1 MGNILKTPI
10 GPEGYGWVAIDQ
22 EEILAVSELLK
33 TPEKLFRYSEDADTQ
48 SSLLEAELTSKLGVK
63 HALFVNSGTSAL
75 TCCLTSWGVGPGD
88 EVIIPAYTYISTAA
102 AVVNA
107 GAVPIIAEIDESL
120 GIDPEDVRKK
130 ITPYTKAIIPVHM
143 QGIPAK
149 MDAIWE
155 IADEHKLIVI
165 EDCCQAIGSKYKGEY
180 TGLRSHAFAWSL
192 NYYKI
197 LTCGEGGVFF
207 TNDDSAFLRGVY
219 LSDPG
224 TPMWESDLK
233 GDMHVPVF
241 SKACYRASEINAS
254 IMRVQ
259 LRKLDRILEH
269 TRGLKKLLLSK
280 LKESDN
286 YSIQHVDD
294 PSGDCGI
301 SFAMIFKNEELL
313 QKFADKVSD
322 EGLEIGSL
330 YSKKFADRH
339 IYSYWDSIL
348 NKRGTNHLNY
358 PWGDPNYKGSAEY
371 SKDMCPRTLDI
382 LSRTLRMSIHLNM
395 TKANIEETAELIN
408 KTDEEI

>member
-10 GPEGYGWVAIDQ
+10 GPEGYGWVAIGQ
-22 EEILAVSELLK
+22 EEILAVSDLLK

-48 SSLLEAELTSKLGVK
+48 SSLLESELTSKLGVK

-75 TCCLTSWGVGPGD
+75 TCCLIGWGVGPGD
-88 EVIIPAYTYISTAA
+88 EVIIPGYTYISTAA

-130 ITPYTKAIIPVHM
+130 ITPYTKAIMPVHM

-149 MDAIWE
+149 MDAIWK

-224 TPMWESDLK
+224 TPMWESELK

-241 SKACYRASEINAS
+241 SKACYRASEINAT

-259 LRKLDRILEH
+259 LQKLDCILEH

-330 YSKKFADRH
+330 YSKKFPDRH

-358 PWGDPNYKGSAEY
+358 PWGDPNYKGCAEY

-395 TKANIEETAELIN
+395 TKDNIQEIAELIN

>member
-1 MGNILKTPI
+1 MGKFLKTPI
-10 GPEGYGWVAIDQ
+10 GQEGYGWAAIGQ
-22 EEILAVSELLK
+22 EEIEAVTGLLN

-48 SSLLEAELTSKLGVK
+48 SSLLEAELTSKIGIN

-75 TCCLTSWGVGPGD
+75 TCCLVGWGIGPGD
-88 EVIIPAYTYISTAA
+88 EVIVPAYTYISTAT

-120 GIDPEDVRKK
+120 GIDPEDVQKK
-130 ITPYTKAIIPVHM
+130 ITPFTKAIIPVHM

-149 MDAIWE
+149 MDAIWK

-165 EDCCQAIGSKYKGEY
+165 EDCCQAIGSKYKGDY
-180 TGLRSHAFAWSL
+180 TGLKSHAFAWSM

-224 TPMWESDLK
+224 TPMWESELK
-233 GDMHVPVF
+233 GDLHVPVF
-241 SKACYRASEINAS
+241 SKACYRASEINAA

-259 LRKLDRILEH
+259 LKKLDKILDY
-269 TRGLKKLLLSK
+269 TRGLKKLLISQLNESK
-280 LKESDN
+280 N
-286 YSIQHVDD
+286 YVKQYVDD
-294 PSGDCGI
+294 PTGDCGI
-301 SFAMIFKNEELL
+301 SLAITFKTEELM

-330 YSKKFADRH
+330 YSNKFPDRH

-348 NKRGTNHLNY
+348 NKRGTNLLNY
-358 PWGDPNYKGSAEY
+358 PWGDPNYKGCAEY
-371 SKDMCPRTLDI
+371 SKDMCPKTLDI
-382 LSRTLRMSIHLNM
+382 LARTLRMSIHLNM
-395 TKANIEETAELIN
+395 TEANILEIAELIN
-408 KTDEEI
+408 KTDIEI

>member
-10 GPEGYGWVAIDQ
+10 GPEGYGWVAIGQ
-22 EEILAVSELLK
+22 EEILAVSDLLK

-48 SSLLEAELTSKLGVK
+48 SSLLESELTSKLGVK

-75 TCCLTSWGVGPGD
+75 TCCLIGWGVGPGD
-88 EVIIPAYTYISTAA
+88 EVIIPGYTYISTAA

-130 ITPYTKAIIPVHM
+130 ITPYTKAIMPVHM

-149 MDAIWE
+149 MDAIWK

-286 YSIQHVDD
+286 YGIQHVDD

>member
-224 TPMWESDLK
+224 TPM
-233 GDMHVPVF
+233 
-241 SKACYRASEINAS
+241 
-254 IMRVQ
+254 
-259 LRKLDRILEH
+259 
-269 TRGLKKLLLSK
+269 
-280 LKESDN
+280 
-286 YSIQHVDD
+286 
-294 PSGDCGI
+294 
-301 SFAMIFKNEELL
+301 
-313 QKFADKVSD
+313 
-322 EGLEIGSL
+322 
-330 YSKKFADRH
+330 
-339 IYSYWDSIL
+339 
-348 NKRGTNHLNY
+348 
-358 PWGDPNYKGSAEY
+358 
-371 SKDMCPRTLDI
+371 
-382 LSRTLRMSIHLNM
+382 
-395 TKANIEETAELIN
+395 
-408 KTDEEI
+408 

>member
-1 MGNILKTPI
+1 MGKILKTPV
-10 GPEGYGWVAIDQ
+10 GPEGYGWVAIGE
-22 EEILAVSELLK
+22 EEIQAISELLK

-48 SSLLEAELTSKLGVK
+48 SSLLEAELTAKVGVK

-75 TCCLTSWGVGPGD
+75 TCCLIGWGIGPGD

-120 GIDPEDVRKK
+120 GIDPEDVQKK
-130 ITPYTKAIIPVHM
+130 ITPYTKAIMPVHM
-143 QGIPAK
+143 QGVPAK
-149 MDAIWE
+149 MDAIWK

-165 EDCCQAIGSKYKGEY
+165 EDCCQAIGAKYKGEY
-180 TGLRSHAFAWSL
+180 TGVKSHAFAWSL

-224 TPMWESDLK
+224 TPMWESELK
-233 GDMHVPVF
+233 GDLHVPVF
-241 SKACYRASEINAS
+241 SKACYRGSEINATM
-254 IMRVQ
+254 MRTQ
-259 LRKLDRILEH
+259 LKKLDSILEH
-269 TRGLKKLLLSK
+269 TRGLKKLLLSN
-280 LKESDN
+280 LKEPIN
-286 YSIQHVDD
+286 YILQHIDD

-301 SFAMIFKNEELL
+301 SFAITFKTEKLTRKFCKVLL
-313 QKFADKVSD
+313 D

-330 YSKKFADRH
+330 YSKKFPDRH
-339 IYSYWDSIL
+339 IYSYWNSIL
-348 NKRGTNHLNY
+348 NKRGTNSLNY

-371 SKDMCPRTLDI
+371 SKDMCPKTLDI
-382 LSRTLRMSIHLNM
+382 LARTLRMSIHLNM
-395 TKANIEETAELIN
+395 TEANILEIAELIN
-408 KTDEEI
+408 ETDKVI